1 MSKKNLMKNSGI
13 PLFVNYQED
22 LSAKPKAT
30 ADSWYIICNF
40 ESEGKQIGFEWHQMF
55 MGSGTIQVNN
65 TEFLLMEGTEKVWID
80 NAKTGPTSSF
90 HGASDKE
97 LNVYSEFG
105 SLHGDYQKMT
115 LKLAVENG
123 NVDVVLRPRK
133 NNILYNGTTGL
144 LALLGTNSYQFS
156 FPNMDIEGTVTI
168 KGKEYKVDHA
178 TAWFDRQWGFG
189 SAEGLLAKSSDKSL
203 KPAWLWLGMTLN
215 EDASG
220 AISLWDTY
228 SGGKRNAFA
237 TILNRNGTQVNV
249 NADIT
254 YDHIWTSSRT
264 GNQYPAS
271 IHISIPTENLDITLT
286 ALLDEPE
293 FAHNGSMTQGCQ
305 SLCKVQ
311 GSYKGLPINRHV
323 ILEMIGDLC
332 GE

>member
-1 MSKKNLMKNSGI
+1 MSKKNLMINSGV
-13 PLFVNYQED
+13 PLFVNYKED
-22 LSAKPKAT
+22 LPAKTKAT
-30 ADSWYIICNF
+30 ADSWYVICNF
-40 ESEGKQIGFEWHQMF
+40 ESDGKQVGFEWHQMF

-80 NAKTGPTSSF
+80 NAKTGPTSEI

-105 SLHGDYQKMT
+105 SLRGDYRKMT
-115 LKLAVENG
+115 LKLEVENG
-123 NVDVVLRPRK
+123 SVDVVLTPRE
-133 NNILYNGTTGL
+133 NNVLYNGTTGL
-144 LALLGTNSYQFS
+144 LNLLNTDSYQFS
-156 FPNMDIEGTVTI
+156 FPNMDVDGTVTI
-168 KGKEYKVDHA
+168 RGKEYKVNHA

-203 KPAWLWLGMTLN
+203 KPAWMWLGMTLN
-215 EDASG
+215 DDACG

-228 SGGKRNAFA
+228 SGGKKNAFA
-237 TILNRNGTQVNV
+237 TILNKNGTQINV
-249 NADIT
+249 TADIT

-264 GNQYPAS
+264 GNQYPAN
-271 IHISIPTENLDITLT
+271 IHISIPAEKLDITLT

-293 FAHNGSMTQGCQ
+293 FAHNGGMTQGCQ
-305 SLCKVQ
+305 SLCAVT
-311 GSYKGLPINRHV
+311 GSYKGCPINRHV